1 MPYVVAWDRF
11 HIQDGDDAVNGVRHV
26 TDRGLK
32 RQRAGVVDEDVA
44 RKSVAGGGVLVQNT
58 RYIVVLQGHDTVEP
72 CAIPPEPRR
81 SGRSPRLLVK

>member
-1 MPYVVAWDRF
+1 
-11 HIQDGDDAVNGVRHV
+11 
-26 TDRGLK
+26 
-32 RQRAGVVDEDVA
+32 
-44 RKSVAGGGVLVQNT
+44 VQNS